1 MLTLA
6 NSAGPYFECAVE
18 WDSTSHADVLAHCGG
33 GQGAKLTAELK
44 ITVHPEVIIA
54 IELKICVDVISDVI
68 SMIGKHIPLVETVM
82 NDQFNI
88 YGGCLRLAI
97 ATYNVDQNRLE
108 TAMSF
113 KRYIDGTLFSVEIAA
128 NCKSEMLI

>member
-18 WDSTSHADVLAHCGG
+18 WDATSHADILAYCGG
-33 GQGAKLTAELK
+33 GKGAKLMAELK

-68 SMIGKHIPLVETVM
+68 SMIGKFIPAFETLM
-82 NDQFNI
+82 NEQFNI

-97 ATYNVDQNRLE
+97 ATYNVPQNRLE
-108 TAMSF
+108 TAMSYK
-113 KRYIDGTLFSVEIAA
+113 KRIHGTLFTLEIAA